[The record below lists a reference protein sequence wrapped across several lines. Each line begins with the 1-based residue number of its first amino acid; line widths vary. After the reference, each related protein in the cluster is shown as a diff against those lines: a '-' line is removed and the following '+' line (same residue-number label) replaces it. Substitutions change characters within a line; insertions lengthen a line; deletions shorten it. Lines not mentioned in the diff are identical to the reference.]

1 MRPVEIKK
9 DIHWVGAVDYNTR
22 DFHGYALSPN
32 GTTYNAFLIKDEKVT
47 LFDTVK
53 HGHEEEFFENV
64 ALAAGGLE
72 AVDYLVVNHLEPD
85 HAGCL
90 VETVE
95 RVKPEKI
102 FCSPMGLKAMDSLYH
117 MKDKGWNIEALPT
130 GANLSLGR
138 HTLQFLE
145 TRMLHW
151 PDNMMTYIPE
161 AKLLISSDAFGQNL
175 ASSER
180 FVDEVDRAKLTEL
193 MREYFAN
200 IVLPFSPIVQK
211 TFEQIQ
217 KLGWEIDMIAPDHGL
232 MFRGKDVAFAI
243 QQYAELAAQ
252 HPTRRATILFDT
264 MWHST
269 EAMARAIGDG
279 LKDAGCEVTLMHLKA
294 NHHTSVMTEI
304 SRSGAV
310 IVGSPTHNNG
320 ILPYV
325 AGALQYIKGLKPQN
339 KVGGVFGSFGWS
351 GESVKIIKEWLT
363 SMNIDVVGEGVRTKN
378 VPDAEVL
385 AQCFDYGRQIALAIE
400 AKMEAC
406 GVK

>member
-9 DIHWVGAVDYNTR
+9 DIHWVGAVDYNAR
-22 DFHGYALSPN
+22 DFHGYALSPS
-32 GTTYNAFLIKDEKVT
+32 GTTYNAFLVNDEKVT

-53 HGHEEEFFENV
+53 HGFEDEFFDNV
-64 ALAAGGLE
+64 SRAAGSLE

-90 VETVE
+90 VQAVE
-95 RVKPEKI
+95 IMKPEKI
-102 FCSPMGLKAMDSLYH
+102 FCSPMGGKAMDALYH
-117 MKDKGWNIEALPT
+117 VKDKGWNIEPLPT
-130 GANLSLGR
+130 GSGLSIGR
-138 HTLQFLE
+138 HSLQFLE

-161 AKLLISSDAFGQNL
+161 AKLLISSDGFGQNW
-175 ASSER
+175 ATSER
-180 FVDEVDRAKLTEL
+180 FADEVDRARLTEL

-211 TFEQIQ
+211 TFEQLQ
-217 KLGWEIDMIAPDHGL
+217 KLGWEIDTIAPDHGL

-243 QQYAELAAQ
+243 EQYAELAAQ
-252 HPTRRATILFDT
+252 HPTRRAVILYDT

-279 LKDAGCEVTLMHLKA
+279 LKDAGCEVVIMHLKS
-294 NHHTSVMTEI
+294 NHHTRVMTEV

-320 ILPYV
+320 ILPLV
-325 AGALQYIKGLKPQN
+325 AGTLQYMKGLRPQN

-351 GESVKIIKEWLT
+351 GESVKLLKEWLT
-363 SMNIDVVGEGVRTKN
+363 SMNIEVVGDGVKSKF
-378 VPDAEVL
+378 VPGEELL

-406 GVK
+406 KIK